1 MFGFRFFKWFFSNN
15 EVTTAKELAEEQ
27 DCNCDE

>member
-27 DCNCDE
+27 DDGDC